1 MLDYPIVRKDYTA
14 WTSTAIHLS
23 VTVHDRTV
31 AMRTLVQFDRSF
43 SHFSVIRVQMTSLIR
58 ALFLLLDGVSEAAHD
73 FGQGLA

>member
-1 MLDYPIVRKDYTA
+1 
-14 WTSTAIHLS
+14 
-23 VTVHDRTV
+23 
-31 AMRTLVQFDRSF
+31 MRTLVQFDRSF